1 MQLVRLAKFGMV
13 GCTGIVIDFS
23 VTWLCK
29 EKLKWNKYVAN
40 STGFSFAVVNNY
52 LLNRYYTFQN
62 NDPGISLQFLKF
74 LLISLAGLALSTGLL
89 FLIQKNTRLNFYI
102 SKAIVIGLVFIWNYS
117 INSLFTFHY

>member
-74 LLISLAGLALSTGLL
+74 LLISMIGLALSTGLL
-89 FLIQKNTRLNFYI
+89 YLIQKNTRVNFYI
-102 SKAIVIGLVFIWNYS
+102 SKAIVIGLVFIWNYT
-117 INSLFTFHY
+117 INSLFTFQY

>member
-74 LLISLAGLALSTGLL
+74 LLISIVGLALSTGLL
-89 FLIQKNTRLNFYI
+89 YLIQKNTRVNFYI
-102 SKAIVIGLVFIWNYS
+102 SKAIVIGLVFIWNYT
-117 INSLFTFHY
+117 INSLFTFQY

>member
-29 EKLKWNKYVAN
+29 EKLKWNKYAAN
-40 STGFSFAVVNNY
+40 SAGFSFAVVSNY

-74 LLISLAGLALSTGLL
+74 LLISLVGLGLSTGLL
-89 FLIQKNTRLNFYI
+89 FLIQKITRVNFYI
-102 SKAIVIGLVFIWNYS
+102 SKAFVIGLVFIWNYS
-117 INSLFTFHY
+117 VNSLFTFHY

>member
-29 EKLKWNKYVAN
+29 EKLKWNKFVAN
-40 STGFSFAVVNNY
+40 SMGFSFAVVSNY

-62 NDPGISLQFLKF
+62 NGPGISLQFLKF
-74 LLISLAGLALSTGLL
+74 LLISMAGLGLSTGLL
-89 FLIQKNTRLNFYI
+89 FLIQKNTRFNFYI

>member
-40 STGFSFAVVNNY
+40 STGFSVAVVNNY

-74 LLISLAGLALSTGLL
+74 LLISLVGLALSTGLL
-89 FLIQKNTRLNFYI
+89 YLMQKNSRVNFYI
-102 SKAIVIGLVFIWNYS
+102 SKAIVIGVVFIWNYS

>member
-29 EKLKWNKYVAN
+29 EKLKWNKYIAN

-62 NDPGISLQFLKF
+62 NDPGISLQFFKF
-74 LLISLAGLALSTGLL
+74 VLISLIGLALSTGLL
-89 FLIQKNTRLNFYI
+89 ILIQKKTRLNFYI
-102 SKAIVIGLVFIWNYS
+102 SKAVVIGLVFIWNYS

>member
-13 GCTGIVIDFS
+13 GCTGIGIDFS

-74 LLISLAGLALSTGLL
+74 LLISMIGLALSTGLL

>member
-13 GCTGIVIDFS
+13 GCTGIIIDFS
-23 VTWLCK
+23 VTLLCK
-29 EKLKWNKYVAN
+29 EKLGWNKYIA
-40 STGFSFAVVNNY
+40 SSLGFSLAVINNY

-74 LLISLAGLALSTGLL
+74 LLISLIGLGLSTGLL

-117 INSLFTFHY
+117 VNSLFTFQY

>member
-13 GCTGIVIDFS
+13 GCTGIVIDFT

-29 EKLKWNKYVAN
+29 EKLKWNKYIAN

-62 NDPGISLQFLKF
+62 NDPGISLQFFKF
-74 LLISLAGLALSTGLL
+74 LLISLIGLALSTGLL
-89 FLIQKNTRLNFYI
+89 SFIQKKTSLNFYI
-102 SKAIVIGLVFIWNYS
+102 SKAVVIGLVFIWNYS